1 MNNYYKYNRTRH
13 FSWSLGATKD
23 DKIIKDLSPFYGMV
37 GIVSE
42 KMDGENCLSPDTII
56 NTEDGDKTIKEICE
70 TKYSGKSLSLDT
82 DTNEIEFQNI
92 INHSII
98 DHNINDEWFEIELE
112 NGIKLEITGNHYVFL
127 PKLNC
132 YRKVF
137 ELKTDDDVIFL
148 Q

>member
-1 MNNYYKYNRTRH
+1 MTEYYKYPRTYH
-13 FSWSLGATKD
+13 LPWSLGCTND
-23 DKIIKDLSPFYGMV
+23 DKIIKDLSPFKDMYGV
-37 GIVSE
+37 VTE

-56 NTEDGDKTIKEICE
+56 NTEDGNKSIKEICE
-70 TKYSGKSLSLDT
+70 SKYLGKSLSMDI

-92 INHSII
+92 VNHSII
-98 DHNINDEWFEIELE
+98 DHDVKDDWFEIELE
-112 NGIKLEITGNHYVFL
+112 NGVKIEITGNHYVFL

-132 YRKVF
+132 YRKVS